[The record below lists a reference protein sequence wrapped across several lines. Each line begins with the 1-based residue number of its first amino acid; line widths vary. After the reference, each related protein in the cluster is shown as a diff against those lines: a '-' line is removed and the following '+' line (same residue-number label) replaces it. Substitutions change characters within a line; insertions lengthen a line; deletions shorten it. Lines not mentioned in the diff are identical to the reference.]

1 MDWPLLAPLAEDERA
16 AILKA
21 ARRRSFAKG
30 EVVFHEGDPADSL
43 HLVTA
48 GHLAV
53 RVSTPDGE
61 RATLNVLG
69 PGAHVG
75 ELALLG
81 SAPGHRRSATV
92 VALDAAETRVLA
104 ATAFHELCEQNPR
117 VQRLLTDLLAARVR
131 ELSARLLDAMYVGLD
146 RRLYRSLL
154 ELAELY
160 GPGPNGHPVV
170 PLTQEQLADLA
181 GGTRPSVNQILQ
193 RLVDQ
198 QVIALGRG
206 KVTLLDPGRL
216 RRKAGLL

>member
-1 MDWPLLAPLAEDERA
+1 MDWPLLAPLDEDERSA
-16 AILKA
+16 VVRA
-21 ARRRSFAKG
+21 ARCRSFAKG

-61 RATLNVLG
+61 RVTLNVLG
-69 PGAHVG
+69 PGSHVG

-81 SAPGHRRSATV
+81 PTPEHRRSATV

-104 ATAFHELCEQNPR
+104 AAAFHEICAENPR
-117 VQRLLTDLLAARVR
+117 IQRLLTDLLAARVR
-131 ELSARLLDAMYVGLD
+131 ELSARLLDAMYLGLD

-154 ELAELY
+154 EVGELY
-160 GPGPNGHPVV
+160 GSGSGGTPVI

-181 GGTRPSVNQILQ
+181 GGTRPTVNQILQ
-193 RLVDQ
+193 KLVEQ

-206 KVTLLDPGRL
+206 KVTLLDPARL
-216 RRKAGLL
+216 RHKAGLL

>member
-1 MDWPLLAPLAEDERA
+1 MDWPLLAPLADDERA

-61 RATLNVLG
+61 RVTLNVLG
-69 PGAHVG
+69 PGSHVG

-81 SAPGHRRSATV
+81 PTPEHRRSATV

-104 ATAFHELCEQNPR
+104 ATAFHDICAQNPR
-117 VQRLLTDLLAARVR
+117 IQRLLTDLLAARIR
-131 ELSARLLDAMYVGLD
+131 ELSARLLDAMYLGLD

-154 ELAELY
+154 ELSELY
-160 GPGPNGHPVV
+160 GPGPSGTPVI
-170 PLTQEQLADLA
+170 PLTQEQ
-181 GGTRPSVNQILQ
+181 
-193 RLVDQ
+193 
-198 QVIALGRG
+198 
-206 KVTLLDPGRL
+206 
-216 RRKAGLL
+216 